1 MATISNDEYKT
12 ACTEFLKLSEKF
24 GDTWKLRND
33 IQDKDAVCIHK
44 IQYSE
49 RKLFEGSTEEGDCD
63 ARSQY
68 KEGKNEEQYE
78 EDEEPELEDPSV
90 VEQTRLAKFFTT
102 YDYHIV
108 YSLSHSVPTLYF
120 NAWHPSGQLLTLEEV
135 WERVDATQRDQ
146 IISNKW
152 GTLTQVEHP
161 LLGRPYFQLHPCNTA
176 KLMGQVMPQSAS
188 ATSPVALRTY
198 LVSWLSM
205 FGPPVGLELP
215 LCYFAEQ
222 DNSLRKETNSKSGS
236 DYVT

>member
-1 MATISNDEYKT
+1 MCSMATISYEEFKM
-12 ACTEFLKLSEKF
+12 ACIEFLKLAEKL

-44 IQYSE
+44 IQYSDSIPCDVSNGKSDCEE
-49 RKLFEGSTEEGDCD
+49 RSKYEG
-63 ARSQY
+63 
-68 KEGKNEEQYE
+68 
-78 EDEEPELEDPSV
+78 EDEDKEPEPEDPSTMV
-90 VEQTRLAKFFTT
+90 QTDTAKFFIT

-108 YSLSHSVPTLYF
+108 YSLSHSVPVLYF
-120 NAWHPSGQLLTLEEV
+120 NAWHPSGQLLTLDEV
-135 WERVDATQRDQ
+135 WERVDATHRDQ

-188 ATSPVALRTY
+188 ACSPVTLRTY

-205 FGPPVGLELP
+205 FGPPVGLHLP

-222 DNSLRKETNSKSGS
+222 SDSLREQTNSKSER
-236 DYVT
+236 DCIT